1 MAKKDTRKDHPSNST
16 RRDQFARKPRAV
28 HPRDMD
34 VHEDTPLTELDIRFK
49 QEYMLRLNAT
59 RAYLAVRPDVAY
71 TTASAQ
77 GYRLLA
83 KPNVKKA
90 IEAELADIKARFDA
104 KKERIIEEL
113 CRITLFDPHDL
124 YDEQGKLLEI
134 RKMPPHVRACLAAF
148 DVEERQDDLG
158 LAITRKLRFSDKIK
172 AAQVLS
178 QLISAGA
185 PAPGDPNTVTHF
197 HTQIPFTKIREKAG
211 KK

>member
-1 MAKKDTRKDHPSNST
+1 MAKKDTRKDHPSKFT
-16 RRDQFARKPRAV
+16 RKDQYAGKARSV
-28 HPRDMD
+28 HPQDRD
-34 VHEDTPLTELDIRFK
+34 VHEDTPLTELDKRFV

-59 RAYLAVRPDVAY
+59 RAYLAVSPDVAY

-83 KPNVKKA
+83 KPNVRKLV
-90 IEAELADIKARFDA
+90 EAELADIHARFEA
-104 KKERIIEEL
+104 KKERVIEEL
-113 CRITLFDPHDL
+113 CRITMFDPHDL
-124 YDEQGKLLEI
+124 YGEDGKLLEI

-148 DVEERQDDLG
+148 DVEEYKDDLG
-158 LAITRKLRFSDKIK
+158 MVITRKLRFSDKIK

-197 HTQIPFTKIREKAG
+197 HTQIPFSKIREKAG